1 MPGSLVGYGTPC
13 VKLDFLDPSTSAEAR
28 STNGAITVGLP
39 ADGVTYRVDARA
51 TNGESDSGSVPSD
64 SSSRRSITAA
74 TANGKVTVEAR

>member
-1 MPGSLVGYGTPC
+1 M
-13 VKLDFLDPSTSAEAR
+13 
-28 STNGAITVGLP
+28 GLP

-74 TANGKVTVEAR
+74 TANGKVTAEAR